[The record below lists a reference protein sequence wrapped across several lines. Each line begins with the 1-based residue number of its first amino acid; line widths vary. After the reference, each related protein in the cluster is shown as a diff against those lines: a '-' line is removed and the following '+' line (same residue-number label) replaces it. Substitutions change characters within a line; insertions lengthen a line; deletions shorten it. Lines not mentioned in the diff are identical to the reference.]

1 MKILIIDD
9 EENMRHMLSILLK
22 QGGYDASSCGSA
34 ASALKIMEKEE
45 FDYVLCDVKMPGMT
59 GIEFLG
65 EIKRSGAPQ
74 GVDAGATPT
83 VIMMSAYG
91 TVETAVECMKHGAYD
106 YISKPF
112 KTDEVLI
119 TLMKAEERTR
129 LKRENTRLRAEIER
143 PYGDIYAEDDC
154 MKEVLSL
161 ARRVADYDTT
171 VLITGETGTGKEL
184 VARAIHYNG
193 KRKDGPFI
201 AINCGAIP
209 GALLESELF
218 GHVKGAFTDAIR
230 NKSGLFEEANG
241 GTIFLD
247 EVGELPR
254 EMQVKLL
261 RVLQEGEVRK
271 VGDTKSVKSDARVVA
286 ATVKDLSAEIKKG
299 SFRED
304 LFYRL
309 NVMPIKLPPLRER
322 RRDIAGLAGIF
333 VERYAKKCGKRIKG
347 VANEAMKE
355 LESYE
360 WPGNV
365 RELENVIER
374 AVILADTDM
383 INLSNLPLSA
393 DKGMGQGVPSFDT
406 LSIKKAEEV
415 VERELIKKALEITKG
430 NKTKA
435 AELLEISHKAL
446 LYKVKNYEL

>member
-22 QGGYDASSCGSA
+22 KGGYEASSCA
-34 ASALKIMEKEE
+34 DALSALKMIEKEE
-45 FDYVLCDVKMPGMT
+45 FAYVLCDVRMPGMT

-65 EIKRSGAPQ
+65 ELNARGAL
-74 GVDAGATPT
+74 PT

-129 LKRENTRLRAEIER
+129 LKRENVRMRAEIER
-143 PYGDIYAEDDC
+143 PYSEAYAKDDS
-154 MKEVLSL
+154 MKDAL
-161 ARRVADYDTT
+161 ALAAKVADYDTT

-201 AINCGAIP
+201 AVNCGAIP
-209 GALLESELF
+209 EALMESELF
-218 GHVKGAFTDAIR
+218 GHVKGAFTDAVR
-230 NKSGLFEEANG
+230 NKSGLFEEAGG

-247 EVGELPR
+247 EIGELPR

-261 RVLQEGEVRK
+261 RVLQEGEIRK
-271 VGDTKSVKSDARVVA
+271 VGDTKAVKSDARVVA
-286 ATVKDLSAEIKKG
+286 ATARDLSEEIKKG

-322 RRDIAGLAGIF
+322 RRDIEGLTAIF
-333 VERYAKKCGKRIKG
+333 IERYAKKYGKHIKG
-347 VANEAMKE
+347 VTPEAMKE
-355 LESYE
+355 LETYE

-365 RELENVIER
+365 RELENVMER
-374 AVILADTDM
+374 AVILADNDT
-383 INLSNLPLSA
+383 INSSNLPLSA
-393 DKGMGQGVPSFDT
+393 ERGGKGFLPPTHASHGDPT
-406 LSIKKAEEV
+406 LSIKKASAA
-415 VERELIKKALEITKG
+415 VERELIKKALTITKG

-446 LYKVKNYEL
+446 LYKMKDYEL